1 VRAALAIFDHWLTKG
16 EWNWPEGKR
25 AFKDNREA
33 FATHLVSQVMTRDL
47 DGVDID
53 IEGVIDSTED
63 DRQSY
68 LAFVQTL
75 SGKLRPLGKT
85 LTLDSFHSKWNA
97 PNGTGGPSS
106 WHRHLG
112 CQPARARMAQA
123 RGMGSTQSDQ
133 IEVMPTP
140 VGLRPPTPPKRV
152 LGRSGLR
159 ARGRGSR

>member
-97 PNGTGGPSS
+97 PNWDWWPELLAPPSGMPACARPNGAGARYGINS
-106 WHRHLG
+106 KRSDRG
-112 CQPARARMAQA
+112 DAYPRRPAAADPSQTCARPKRPARTWE
-123 RGMGSTQSDQ
+123 G
-133 IEVMPTP
+133 
-140 VGLRPPTPPKRV
+140 
-152 LGRSGLR
+152 
-159 ARGRGSR
+159 